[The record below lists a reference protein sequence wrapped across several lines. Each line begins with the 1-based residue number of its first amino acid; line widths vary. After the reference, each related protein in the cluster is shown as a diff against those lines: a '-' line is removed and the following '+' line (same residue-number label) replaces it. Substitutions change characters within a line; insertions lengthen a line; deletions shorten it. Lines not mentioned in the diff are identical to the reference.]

1 MAKKTKEEA
10 QETRNAI
17 LDAAEVVFQERGVSR
32 TSLAEIAA
40 AAGVTRG
47 AIYWH
52 FKNKED
58 LFNAMIERIVGAV
71 ERKLAELRERNDDNP
86 VRLIRDLSLYY
97 VDRVANDPRYLKLVD
112 ITLHKCEYVGEM
124 AGIRDTHLECGNRY
138 HLLSI
143 ECFSE
148 AQKKG
153 LLRPGVDPNMA
164 AIGLIAIVDG
174 LVANWA
180 LDQSMFPLASYGP
193 QVIDTYLTGLGLVVP
208 DEKNE

>member
-97 VDRVANDPRYLKLVD
+97 IDRVANDPRYLKLVD

-138 HLLSI
+138 HPLSI

-153 LLRPGVDPNMA
+153 FLRPGVDPNMA

-193 QVIDTYLTGLGLVVP
+193 GVIDTYLTGLGLMIP